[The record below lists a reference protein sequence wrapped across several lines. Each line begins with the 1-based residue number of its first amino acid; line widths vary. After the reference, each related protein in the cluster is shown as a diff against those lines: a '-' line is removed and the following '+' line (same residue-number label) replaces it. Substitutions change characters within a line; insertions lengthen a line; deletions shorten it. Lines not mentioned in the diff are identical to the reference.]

1 MIFDHG
7 NALIFQRNFFWAI
20 ETRPSSRQN
29 SSLMI
34 SKENSRD
41 LDFARFRQLSPSI
54 GRFLPARP
62 AKRRRGHEE
71 KDRQLL

>member
-7 NALIFQRNFFWAI
+7 NALILQGKFFLETV

-29 SSLMI
+29 FSLMI

-41 LDFARFRQLSPSI
+41 LASAWFRPLSTTI
-54 GRFLPARP
+54 GRFFLGPCQT
-62 AKRRRGHEE
+62 E
-71 KDRQLL
+71 